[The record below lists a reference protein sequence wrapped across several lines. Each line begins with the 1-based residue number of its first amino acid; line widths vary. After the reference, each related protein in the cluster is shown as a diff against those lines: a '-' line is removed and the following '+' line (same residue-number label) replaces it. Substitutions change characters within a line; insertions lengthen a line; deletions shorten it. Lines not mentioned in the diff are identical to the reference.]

1 MSEILIILLLL
12 LSFVEYIPG
21 MQPLPYCLTRGLLGA
36 AYMFVG
42 IEFKRMHLFEEN
54 RIGVLGILMICAGA
68 VTVIADSLGTINT
81 LWIRCI
87 YGPYGVFSGILAFVA
102 GVCSSYFVL
111 NVCRFFEISLFS
123 PIKKLLSLIS
133 IHSMTVYLWHL
144 LIFNVIYALY
154 TMVTEEKLSPD
165 PYMMNLITQSSTL
178 FRFAVVIFTAVLL
191 AYAELLFSRFKKKVY

>member
-1 MSEILIILLLL
+1 
-12 LSFVEYIPG
+12 
-21 MQPLPYCLTRGLLGA
+21 
-36 AYMFVG
+36 
-42 IEFKRMHLFEEN
+42 
-54 RIGVLGILMICAGA
+54 MICAGA

-144 LIFNVIYALY
+144 LIFNVIYVLY